1 MGKLSINLLGTLF
14 SINASEDDAS
24 LEALLDN
31 YTQIVNK
38 IQSNGMRLNDLQIA
52 ILAGIMVT
60 DELFR
65 ERAKKTDY
73 KNNKVSD
80 DEAEKQT
87 IEMIKKLEQALN
99 AK

>member
-1 MGKLSINLLGTLF
+1 
-14 SINASEDDAS
+14 
-24 LEALLDN
+24 
-31 YTQIVNK
+31 
-38 IQSNGMRLNDLQIA
+38 MRLNDLQIA

>member
-1 MGKLSINLLGTLF
+1 MLPFLISFERSDKS
-14 SINASEDDAS
+14 ASE
-24 LEALLDN
+24 L
-31 YTQIVNK
+31 
-38 IQSNGMRLNDLQIA
+38 A

-60 DELFR
+60 DDLFR
-65 ERAKKTDY
+65 ERAKKTEH
-73 KNNKVSD
+73 KNNTASD